1 MARPCLGELHP
12 VLVLTY
18 LRRMGLWSLLFIER
32 KVRGQHQIDFF
43 IMILQKYVWV
53 KVQTYCQIDSIHKL
67 MMIIVRYIL
76 SLVLKIDARFTILP
90 KGGVAKPSKRVDTF
104 AHRKSKKQFLS

>member
-1 MARPCLGELHP
+1 
-12 VLVLTY
+12 
-18 LRRMGLWSLLFIER
+18 
-32 KVRGQHQIDFF
+32 
-43 IMILQKYVWV
+43 
-53 KVQTYCQIDSIHKL
+53 